1 MGLPAVGLS
10 AACLGQVLG
19 FGGGTAG
26 AGHIGAGTKIIVL
39 SQTLRTHVDL
49 VDLAMDH
56 RQISVA
62 NVTTATDTSGRVLG
76 FSRGRLGPGRSLDG
90 ASFEKNS
97 RGCGQGSQGHA
108 ARTQDQKT
116 SVRMFAQGCGQH
128 DQSDNCSQRSKG
140 DQPVAHL

>member
-1 MGLPAVGLS
+1 MGLPEVGLS

-56 RQISVA
+56 GQVAVA
-62 NVTTATDTSGRVLG
+62 NITA
-76 FSRGRLGPGRSLDG
+76 
-90 ASFEKNS
+90 ASD
-97 RGCGQGSQGHA
+97 A
-108 ARTQDQKT
+108 AR
-116 SVRMFAQGCGQH
+116 RILGRC
-128 DQSDNCSQRSKG
+128 
-140 DQPVAHL
+140 